1 MSQNIPDESTPD
13 GTNPDGSTPVE
24 SVGAD
29 SASTKRSGVPKALAI
44 TGVAVGAVLLLGL
57 VFGGGVALGRILP
70 DGRGPVS
77 IIMGGGPGGD
87 RDGGRGPSADHRD
100 GGLTDEQREQ
110 FRDEMIERWQELQQ
124 ENG

>member
-1 MSQNIPDESTPD
+1 MANVNQPADETPPAATD
-13 GTNPDGSTPVE
+13 TAAPTSR
-24 SVGAD
+24 S
-29 SASTKRSGVPKALAI
+29 SAPKALAI
-44 TGVAVGAVLLLGL
+44 AGIAVGSVLLLGL

-77 IIMGGGPGGD
+77 IVMGGAPGGD
-87 RDGGRGPSADHRD
+87 RDGGRGPFAEHRD

-110 FRDEMIERWQELQQ
+110 FRDEMLERWQELQQ